1 MWTLCFLFSFFLSS
15 GSIVSWGQAQRLGRR
30 ENEVRQVVE
39 EENKRGGW
47 KEDRR
52 GRWEDT
58 TGEGWKADSG
68 FLYEAGSVCFI
79 CLQLI
84 SASVTLSVYLRTFI
98 TCANSTQR
106 DREREREW
114 AQRWPKHISRGNLLH
129 PGGVYAAKSINF
141 QLFIFFF
148 VQHSMQSS
156 KKASAGVVCLMS
168 LNAAL
173 LCCFPPL
180 HSTHPS
186 FLFFLPHPLFWLC
199 LWPFSYSFPPWED
212 LVLFPSN

>member
-52 GRWEDT
+52 
-58 TGEGWKADSG
+58 EGWKADSG

-98 TCANSTQR
+98 TCANST
-106 DREREREW
+106 ERERESGHS
-114 AQRWPKHISRGNLLH
+114 ADLSTSPEEISSTQGAFTLPKALTSN
-129 PGGVYAAKSINF
+129 Y
-141 QLFIFFF
+141 LFFFF

-180 HSTHPS
+180 HFTHPS